1 MRSEWWAFA
10 FVAREGAVEF
20 MRSKKR
26 LALLA
31 AALLAIAIAT
41 ATATMQASGAP
52 TSAPACSA
60 AQLRGKLLDSN
71 GAAGTILFSVT
82 LSNRGAACSLKGYP
96 ALGIANASGLLP
108 VRVVRGGLSLL
119 NDAPKLV
126 KLAHLGKASVLIAY
140 GDVPVGSETS
150 CPSASTVLVR
160 PPGAWDWLTVKA
172 PTQACAHGTLRIS
185 PVLGGVQHAS

>member
-1 MRSEWWAFA
+1 
-10 FVAREGAVEF
+10 

-31 AALLAIAIAT
+31 AALLAIAIVTAAT
-41 ATATMQASGAP
+41 QASGAR
-52 TSAPACSA
+52 TSAPVCGA

-82 LSNRGAACSLKGYP
+82 LSNRGAACSLRGYP

-108 VRVVRGGLSLL
+108 VHVVRGGLSLL

-140 GDVPVGSETS
+140 GDVPVGGETS

-172 PTQACAHGTLRIS
+172 PTQACAHGTLRVS
-185 PVLGGVQHAS
+185 PVLGGMQHAS